1 MEPIQGNSGGT
12 VGSGGEGLGG
22 ETIEIKIKT
31 LDSQSYSIRVEKN
44 VAVPVLKEQL
54 ATLVGV
60 PAGSQRLICRGKVLK
75 DDHLLSA
82 YNVEDGHTLHLVAR
96 PLLPSAGG
104 VSSTAMGPSD
114 VVLAQ
119 PRNRAGHISHS
130 LLMGTINIP
139 DTGEGAMPDL
149 SRIISA
155 VLNTVGIA
163 NVGAQNTGETGG
175 AHTEGR
181 PTVGEQDSQ
190 VRALELQIDAL
201 YGVPPNN
208 GAPGVPFRAVQQAG
222 VVPDALTTMSQ
233 YLDRL
238 EQSFSSHEFVST
250 QIPEERAGSGV
261 SMGSDAWSGVE
272 EGRRRPSPAALGAL
286 LQRVNNLLR
295 GQASS
300 ALARLAEQL
309 ENEAAVT
316 DARAREEVQHTAFN
330 DGNLMQQIGALLLE
344 LGRTTLSLRMG
355 QSPGEAVVNPGPA
368 IFISPAGPNP
378 IMVQPL
384 PMQTSAAF
392 PVGRLQPRPV
402 TLAPSPAVA
411 GTPRSIH
418 IHIHTSDVGAPS
430 ASPSPPPPPSAE
442 EGGHV
447 ASGVPGSG
455 TVHQVLA
462 HTDVSGPSRTLPDT
476 GITIR
481 PVNESAGGTAATPM
495 PPAHTGV
502 QGAIMTFDEHGAMR
516 IVPVH
521 SHAGSTPA
529 NPRAPFEPGTHF
541 HPMLARFQ
549 HHFAGQPFTVSRN
562 VAAAPLVSQPAS
574 TPPSSMETDVRGAE
588 DPQGSSGSAE
598 GASLQSIGEAGVVS
612 MEINAGSE
620 DGQIMATNAQS
631 TSMETIQAGESNG
644 NSGPSVVS
652 PPIGLGLGGLQ
663 PLTRRRRPHLQQSEE
678 QQDQAG
684 HQAGPGDSRSQNRR
698 SLPPAGLGNILRA
711 AGAGSEAQQVG
722 PGILGQ
728 LMRSPAM
735 ETLVQ
740 QVMQGVGDVE
750 VSNGGHRAAPAAGQ
764 DLGGMLQ
771 QMMPMMSQ
779 IIGGGARSMRPPPA
793 VATSSRSQAEG
804 GVARDPSETERW
816 KEVLSPVT
824 QKLDEGEAAQ
834 EVLRSVA
841 DAAGTRVLGN
851 TGVTTSTSL
860 AQHVSQADG
869 LADAYL
875 AVLFHD
881 LAARVASDPDFED
894 GSRFPSS
901 ALVFQ
906 QHPDAPTQA
915 DHD

>member
-1 MEPIQGNSGGT
+1 
-12 VGSGGEGLGG
+12 
-22 ETIEIKIKT
+22 
-31 LDSQSYSIRVEKN
+31 
-44 VAVPVLKEQL
+44 
-54 ATLVGV
+54 
-60 PAGSQRLICRGKVLK
+60 
-75 DDHLLSA
+75 
-82 YNVEDGHTLHLVAR
+82 
-96 PLLPSAGG
+96 
-104 VSSTAMGPSD
+104 
-114 VVLAQ
+114 
-119 PRNRAGHISHS
+119 
-130 LLMGTINIP
+130 
-139 DTGEGAMPDL
+139 
-149 SRIISA
+149 
-155 VLNTVGIA
+155 
-163 NVGAQNTGETGG
+163 
-175 AHTEGR
+175 
-181 PTVGEQDSQ
+181 VGEQDSQ

-238 EQSFSSHEFVST
+238 EQSFSSHEFVGT

-462 HTDVSGPSRTLPDT
+462 HTDVGGPSRTLPDT

-562 VAAAPLVSQPAS
+562 AAAAPLVSQPAS
-574 TPPSSMETDVRGAE
+574 TPPVAVSRQFNPIIE
-588 DPQGSSGSAE
+588 DQQGE
-598 GASLQSIGEAGVVS
+598 KRQFEVFLCNYFTLP
-612 MEINAGSE
+612 MYW
-620 DGQIMATNAQS
+620 S
-631 TSMETIQAGESNG
+631 TK
-644 NSGPSVVS
+644 
-652 PPIGLGLGGLQ
+652 L
-663 PLTRRRRPHLQQSEE
+663 
-678 QQDQAG
+678 
-684 HQAGPGDSRSQNRR
+684 SQVN
-698 SLPPAGLGNILRA
+698 
-711 AGAGSEAQQVG
+711 
-722 PGILGQ
+722 
-728 LMRSPAM
+728 
-735 ETLVQ
+735 
-740 QVMQGVGDVE
+740 
-750 VSNGGHRAAPAAGQ
+750 
-764 DLGGMLQ
+764 
-771 QMMPMMSQ
+771 
-779 IIGGGARSMRPPPA
+779 
-793 VATSSRSQAEG
+793 
-804 GVARDPSETERW
+804 
-816 KEVLSPVT
+816 
-824 QKLDEGEAAQ
+824 
-834 EVLRSVA
+834 
-841 DAAGTRVLGN
+841 
-851 TGVTTSTSL
+851 
-860 AQHVSQADG
+860 
-869 LADAYL
+869 AYL
-875 AVLFHD
+875 QD
-881 LAARVASDPDFED
+881 GGRVPKAHRSI
-894 GSRFPSS
+894 
-901 ALVFQ
+901 LL
-906 QHPDAPTQA
+906 
-915 DHD
+915 